1 MCFSVE
7 TSFGASL
14 FLLGIGLL
22 SFKNLKSKNL
32 WPLAVVPL
40 LFAAQQFLEGF
51 VWLSKAD
58 IITDNIGI
66 MAKYGFIFFA
76 FIAWPFWIPFACW
89 KTEENKKNKQI
100 LFYILFF
107 GSFLSLILLFLIIY
121 YGISVESTCNHLLY
135 SVNSSANTKSI
146 WQNII
151 LSLYLIPTLAP
162 FFISSRKNMP
172 ILGLIIFLTLA
183 LTMLFYYVFLISVW
197 CFFAAIVSAFIYFI
211 IKK

>member
-7 TSFGASL
+7 ASFGASL

-32 WPLAVVPL
+32 WPLALVPL

-76 FIAWPFWIPFACW
+76 FIVWPFWIPFACW
-89 KTEENKKNKQI
+89 KTEENKKLVVKRVNLSTII
-100 LFYILFF
+100 L
-107 GSFLSLILLFLIIY
+107 LILSSQAYQYFLFGTI
-121 YGISVESTCNHLLY
+121 
-135 SVNSSANTKSI
+135 
-146 WQNII
+146 
-151 LSLYLIPTLAP
+151 
-162 FFISSRKNMP
+162 
-172 ILGLIIFLTLA
+172 
-183 LTMLFYYVFLISVW
+183 
-197 CFFAAIVSAFIYFI
+197 
-211 IKK
+211 